1 MTELDSW
8 RIEHSN
14 PHLSEWQKPLT
25 KVDTDSGCL
34 EKVQKAQGKTIQEK
48 PKKSLDLRLFM
59 VANWYLPTELVA
71 PVISLSSLPRRTW
84 QRHFLRT

>member
-14 PHLSEWQKPLT
+14 PHLSEWQKPLST
-25 KVDTDSGCL
+25 KNT
-34 EKVQKAQGKTIQEK
+34 GKNNTRKSQET
-48 PKKSLDLRLFM
+48 LDLTPFM

-84 QRHFLRT
+84 QRHFLRK

>member
-34 EKVQKAQGKTIQEK
+34 EKVQKAQGKTIQEN
-48 PKKSLDLRLFM
+48 PKKPS
-59 VANWYLPTELVA
+59 
-71 PVISLSSLPRRTW
+71 I
-84 QRHFLRT
+84 

>member
-8 RIEHSN
+8 RIEHYN

-34 EKVQKAQGKTIQEK
+34 EKVQKAQGKTIRN
-48 PKKSLDLRLFM
+48 PKKPS
-59 VANWYLPTELVA
+59 
-71 PVISLSSLPRRTW
+71 I
-84 QRHFLRT
+84 